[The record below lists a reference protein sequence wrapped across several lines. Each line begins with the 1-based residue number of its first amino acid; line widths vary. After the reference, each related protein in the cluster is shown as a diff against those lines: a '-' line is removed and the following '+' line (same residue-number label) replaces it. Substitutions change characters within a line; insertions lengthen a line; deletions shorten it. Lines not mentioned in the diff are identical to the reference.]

1 MKEVCLSVQI
11 ATVHVK
17 QLTNLNAVLSFHSQ
31 EKVTEFG
38 ILKENMFAFWDV
50 SNSGNTKTD

>member
-17 QLTNLNAVLSFHSQ
+17 QLTNLFERYFVISFTGEGHRIWNSQ
-31 EKVTEFG
+31 GKHVCFLG
-38 ILKENMFAFWDV
+38 CK
-50 SNSGNTKTD
+50 